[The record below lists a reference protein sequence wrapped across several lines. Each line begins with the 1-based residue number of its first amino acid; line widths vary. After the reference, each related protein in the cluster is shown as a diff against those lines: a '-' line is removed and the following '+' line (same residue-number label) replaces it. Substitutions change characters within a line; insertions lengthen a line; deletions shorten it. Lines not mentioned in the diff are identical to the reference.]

1 MMEHDG
7 TRWNSDKERGT
18 RAQNAL
24 KEAQMLDCSVEHF
37 SLDLLILVCSG
48 TALVKAST
56 ACMTKS
62 MLLAA
67 DHRAIGHPWLLST
80 GEPIHCIPTACPS
93 FRIAGAELVHA
104 LR

>member
-48 TALVKAST
+48 TALLSHT
-56 ACMTKS
+56 
-62 MLLAA
+62 LLCAA
-67 DHRAIGHPWLLST
+67 QIAVIALL
-80 GEPIHCIPTACPS
+80 
-93 FRIAGAELVHA
+93 
-104 LR
+104 